1 MDEDINNKMMCEEHE
16 RMEREAKV
24 FTRGCG
30 MLALVISIVVGVIL
44 LFIKL
49 VRL

>member
-1 MDEDINNKMMCEEHE
+1 MMADEHE
-16 RMEREAKV
+16 RMEHEAKI

-44 LFIKL
+44 LFIQL
-49 VRL
+49 VR

>member
-1 MDEDINNKMMCEEHE
+1 MDEDINNKLMADEHE

-30 MLALVISIVVGVIL
+30 MLALVIAIVVGVIL